1 MYWWGKKL
9 KICEKNTCSITVRML
24 LLLYLKYFLHPDECF
39 TKMKRIAWCLD
50 TARKVSRYRVFS
62 VPYSV
67 QMRENTDQKKLH
79 IWTLFT
85 LCWPCAVP
93 LRVSP
98 RVPVAF
104 DKLRRLVL
112 HWGHT
117 RVIMCN
123 GGLRRRMHKKSSLQI
138 ICTYRQSSNSGH
150 VSDALWKT

>member
-1 MYWWGKKL
+1 MTLWKVFYYQENQ
-9 KICEKNTCSITVRML
+9 KIHWEIQHL
-24 LLLYLKYFLHPDECF
+24 LEAHHFS
-39 TKMKRIAWCLD
+39 TAW
-50 TARKVSRYRVFS
+50 KVSKHGVFS
-62 VPYSV
+62 GPYFPAFGL
-67 QMRENTDQKKLH
+67 NTERYTVSLRIQSKCGKIRTRKKLH